1 MKAQE
6 MTTYSLVV
14 RLGTQVEVHQE
25 MKLKTTSWKWKKV
38 LHSLSWN
45 YFGTT
50 VIGYNLKFT
59 KRKPSAQVYE

>member
-25 MKLKTTSWKWKKV
+25 MKLKTTSMEMEKSFAFLELELFWDNSDR
-38 LHSLSWN
+38 L
-45 YFGTT
+45 
-50 VIGYNLKFT
+50 
-59 KRKPSAQVYE
+59 